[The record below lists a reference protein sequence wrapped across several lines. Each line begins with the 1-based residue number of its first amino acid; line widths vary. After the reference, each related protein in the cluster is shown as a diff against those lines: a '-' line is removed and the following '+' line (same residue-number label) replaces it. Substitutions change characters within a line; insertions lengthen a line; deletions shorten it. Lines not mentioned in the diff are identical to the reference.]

1 MSTGELTVIPEVIY
15 LTKEKLKRRLKRSPT
30 EHELAAE
37 LKMSPS
43 ALSKLKH
50 VKVKYNETTL
60 TPSFAR
66 GAVAYRHAKP
76 WSKKHR
82 GNRFASGTQYDSDGG
97 GKRKR
102 RHSRRSRKNLGQR
115 RKRSNRKSYGSKRLC
130 LQKGGTE
137 DKLKLLQDSY
147 SNRWYDIYEYVI
159 SLQKKGNWD
168 DDKFKAILN
177 EKVTTIQKEPEYSA
191 LAPYNFNYENR
202 FTKFKSYMDKAYFS
216 PGTSL
221 EYMDLQA
228 ARIP

>member
-30 EHELAAE
+30 EDELATE

-82 GNRFASGTQYDSDGG
+82 GNPFKNDDRYNSDGG
-97 GKRKR
+97 GKGKT
-102 RHSRRSRKNLGQR
+102 RRSRRYRNRNKT
-115 RKRSNRKSYGSKRLC
+115 KRSN
-130 LQKGGTE
+130 QH
-137 DKLKLLQDSY
+137 
-147 SNRWYDIYEYVI
+147 
-159 SLQKKGNWD
+159 
-168 DDKFKAILN
+168 
-177 EKVTTIQKEPEYSA
+177 
-191 LAPYNFNYENR
+191 
-202 FTKFKSYMDKAYFS
+202 
-216 PGTSL
+216 
-221 EYMDLQA
+221 
-228 ARIP
+228 